1 MKSKI
6 DFITDL
12 LSNKKLHTSQKERIF
27 SLVAEDLK
35 GDEHEIKKIWEE
47 INILK
52 SGTPIEILAKNP
64 DSKLDDSTDTD
75 LLKNDNKTQDD
86 VKPLPDYIDPHNVA
100 EFLLKFNQNPI
111 LKTISHLIDSDDL
124 SNLNNS
130 LKIPVYNYHKHLE
143 GIKKEYKEL
152 SDDYYNKL
160 VKGLHAK
167 IYAYIN
173 GGKGWS
179 VDDIKINWTSD
190 LLKEWCDKN
199 PNKCPN
205 PEIEDLK
212 EFPFYFPAINLKDGI
227 IINNFND
234 VVLHFKKEITIR
246 HDNNL
251 SNLCKIWSFE
261 FKDKVNFNY
270 DKIRTNIEFFTDVEK
285 LRQAFVRIIRMCIS
299 ESKDI
304 KPEITLELME
314 SNNEILFSIRHLNSK
329 FNKSIL
335 SFDRYGTEFSNLISN
350 QINGLCD
357 LILDADFGN
366 NEYYHKSIW
375 PKNTGNVEIQ
385 PCDGVCFILKFY
397 R

>member
-1 MKSKI
+1 
-6 DFITDL
+6 
-12 LSNKKLHTSQKERIF
+12 
-27 SLVAEDLK
+27 
-35 GDEHEIKKIWEE
+35 
-47 INILK
+47 
-52 SGTPIEILAKNP
+52 
-64 DSKLDDSTDTD
+64 
-75 LLKNDNKTQDD
+75 LKNDNKTQDD

-261 FKDKVNFNY
+261 FIDKVNFNY